1 MRARP
6 VLLVLSLV
14 ALALGVIA
22 LAYLAGTSGVYTGHG
37 TAISP
42 GPSAGPGGRLVRACA
57 DVPHRC
63 GFPDATNTG
72 VPPGTRLTKVPG
84 QMVSGPGWT
93 YDPHGAVVVNRAGV
107 VLSGLDIQGQV
118 SVTASHVTIRDVRVV
133 TSGPDSMGIS
143 LRRAN
148 DVTIEHSTISGTN
161 TGDGRLMV
169 GVKDVYGDAAGTRVL
184 DDNISRVSTGVQ
196 VYQGLIQG
204 NYIHDLGR
212 IPGDHINGVTTNG
225 DTRPLMIQHNTIFNR
240 FNQTD
245 AIGLFQD
252 FGVVANVTIDDNL
265 LAGGGYTVYAG
276 AGSKGIPA
284 NIRIIHNRISSKF
297 FGQGGHWGPL
307 AYFGAV
313 GPGNVWSGNVWDS
326 TGQLIR
332 ASQASLAG

>member
-1 MRARP
+1 M
-6 VLLVLSLV
+6 
-14 ALALGVIA
+14 
-22 LAYLAGTSGVYTGHG
+22 LAYLTGTRAVHGGHG

-42 GPSAGPGGRLVRACA
+42 RPSAGPGGRLVRGCA

-63 GFPDATNTG
+63 GFPDATNIG
-72 VPPGTRLTKVPG
+72 VPPGTRLRRVPG
-84 QMVSGPGWT
+84 QVSSGPGWV
-93 YDPHGAVVVNRAGV
+93 YDRRGSVVVDRAGA
-107 VLSGLDIQGQV
+107 VLSGLDIRGNV
-118 SVTASHVTIRDVRVV
+118 SVTASHVTIRDVRIV
-133 TSGPDSMGIS
+133 TRGPSSMGIS

-148 DVTIEHSTISGTN
+148 DVTIEHSTISGIN

-184 DDNISRVSTGVQ
+184 DDNISRVGTGVQ

-204 NYIHDLGR
+204 NYIHDLGW

-225 DTRPLMIQHNTIFNR
+225 DTRPLMIRHNTIFNQ

-252 FGVVANVTIDDNL
+252 FGVVADVTIDDNL

-276 AGSKGIPA
+276 MGSKGIPV

-297 FGQGGHWGPL
+297 FGHGGHWGPV
-307 AYFGAV
+307 AYFSATGH
-313 GPGNVWSGNVWDS
+313 GNVWSGNVWDG

-332 ASQASLAG
+332 APHASPDG